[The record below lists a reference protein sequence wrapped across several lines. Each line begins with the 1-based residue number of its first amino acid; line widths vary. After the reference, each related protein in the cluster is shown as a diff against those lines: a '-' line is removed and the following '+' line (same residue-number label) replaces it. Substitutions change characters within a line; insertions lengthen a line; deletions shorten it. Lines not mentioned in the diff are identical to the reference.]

1 LQTSNT
7 NKFQSTA
14 KINFSP
20 LGKLHVTKKL
30 EAMDAVRMALIELK
44 AEGFRSCGKDLD
56 RRAQGD
62 FVFSKPAG
70 VERDDLKETK
80 ASAWVRRM
88 CQDMGHLVLRDWGR
102 FDYTK
107 ENSYVHERHV
117 RFLHPA
123 SEQFI
128 DEKHQTWVFEGY
140 DVHFVPTQDVLIPT
154 NPCSIA
160 IHGAGAWSKDDI
172 EEELSTGLRI
182 SMLKK
187 GPRRHFSTT
196 AIMST
201 RNGSWLLR
209 RTSASQSTSVNR
221 CQSIS
226 HPGNSCTTS
235 TPKQRR
241 SIKLWLQRIVG
252 GTDEEQQA
260 ERRDTRQEQVGA
272 EVITRMQRL
281 EEIQATVLIY
291 QTKREAQANL
301 HRLVTWN
308 TETNSQRDARSDA
321 RMGLMY
327 YRNKFDIASTS
338 REKARRDIAIWG
350 SMDSDIGRALLA
362 DAQGSAAQAEEDMR
376 LWTSQAEMA
385 QAAVKTIDDSAVPVP
400 EITQC
405 STPPP
410 DFQRSA
416 SGSL

>member
-1 LQTSNT
+1 MKPIERAKVSLHEKSSIDDDFAPVETDSTIKVPGAAFNRSPIEVRVFGLPHNRSDAARAKLKRIFDNINKRGKKFDNGDEGYIEIGHFDIHEGEPDLQTSNT

-160 IHGAGAWSKDDI
+160 IHGAGGWSKDDI

-187 GPRRHFSTT
+187 APRRHFSTT

-252 GTDEEQQA
+252 GTDGSN
-260 ERRDTRQEQVGA
+260 RP
-272 EVITRMQRL
+272 
-281 EEIQATVLIY
+281 
-291 QTKREAQANL
+291 REGT
-301 HRLVTWN
+301 LV
-308 TETNSQRDARSDA
+308 RS
-321 RMGLMY
+321 RWEP
-327 YRNKFDIASTS
+327 R
-338 REKARRDIAIWG
+338 
-350 SMDSDIGRALLA
+350 
-362 DAQGSAAQAEEDMR
+362 
-376 LWTSQAEMA
+376 
-385 QAAVKTIDDSAVPVP
+385 
-400 EITQC
+400 
-405 STPPP
+405 
-410 DFQRSA
+410 
-416 SGSL
+416 

>member
-1 LQTSNT
+1 
-7 NKFQSTA
+7 
-14 KINFSP
+14 
-20 LGKLHVTKKL
+20 
-30 EAMDAVRMALIELK
+30 
-44 AEGFRSCGKDLD
+44 
-56 RRAQGD
+56 
-62 FVFSKPAG
+62 
-70 VERDDLKETK
+70 
-80 ASAWVRRM
+80 
-88 CQDMGHLVLRDWGR
+88 
-102 FDYTK
+102 
-107 ENSYVHERHV
+107 
-117 RFLHPA
+117 
-123 SEQFI
+123 
-128 DEKHQTWVFEGY
+128 
-140 DVHFVPTQDVLIPT
+140 
-154 NPCSIA
+154 
-160 IHGAGAWSKDDI
+160 
-172 EEELSTGLRI
+172 
-182 SMLKK
+182 
-187 GPRRHFSTT
+187 
-196 AIMST
+196 
-201 RNGSWLLR
+201 
-209 RTSASQSTSVNR
+209 
-221 CQSIS
+221 
-226 HPGNSCTTS
+226 
-235 TPKQRR
+235 
-241 SIKLWLQRIVG
+241 
-252 GTDEEQQA
+252 
-260 ERRDTRQEQVGA
+260 VGA